1 MASKILAGR
10 YELLEKRGD
19 GGMAV
24 VYKAKDRLLNRFVA
38 IKILKP
44 EFIRDP
50 KFVDS
55 FRRESQAAAGLSH
68 PNVVS
73 VFDVGKEGNIY
84 YIVMEMMEGDTLS
97 DVIKRESP
105 MGEKRVINI
114 TKQIAAG
121 LSAAHKKGI
130 IHRDVKPH
138 NVIFSDDGVAKIT
151 DFGIAKAVNNGT
163 IVNTKTTV
171 LGSVHYLSPE
181 QARGG
186 FVDAKSDIY
195 SLGIVM
201 YEMLTGR
208 VPFDGENAVSVA
220 MMHINGSVPA
230 PSIENPAVSALMDAI
245 VLKATSRQPGDRFKS
260 ADELISALNDAE
272 EGIAISSAGA
282 TSIYGLKDFYA
293 MERSSSEDED
303 IEVSSYEDLVDDDDV
318 SLYGHK
324 AAKGGS
330 GRSMRTDEDYDD
342 YDEYDDD
349 DDEEPV
355 VLKKKNRKNKKNGAV
370 GAASKK
376 SAPAASASER
386 KKHKR
391 SQILGIILAL
401 ICALPLSVVLMNAV
415 GGGSSK
421 TVDVPSVIG
430 MTEEEA
436 ADELE
441 KYGLKYKL
449 GLSAISDEYKEGEV
463 VSTDPEP
470 GDSVKKGYTITLILS
485 RGSDSETVKA
495 PTLVGRKLREAETLL
510 ESYDLKKGDVTYE
523 SSDMPEGYVIS
534 QDPEPGTEVDTGSK
548 INLVISQGSEEE
560 NAPKVPDLK
569 GKTEAQAKK
578 LLEEVGLKLGS
589 VSKEHSDTEEGLII
603 YQSKTAD
610 SEAKEGDTVNITVS
624 SGPEPKPANVDI
636 PLRIDYG
643 DAQNE
648 VFTLTVTVTDSNGL
662 HYIVNNQS
670 RIKSDGGES
679 VTLTGTGKGTVR
691 VIMDNEIVYDA
702 TADFETGELS

>member
-97 DVIKRESP
+97 DVIKREAP

-114 TKQIAAG
+114 TKEIAAG
-121 LSAAHKKGI
+121 LSAAHKKNI

-138 NVIFSDDGVAKIT
+138 NIIFSDDGVAKIT

-201 YEMLTGR
+201 YEMLTGK

-220 MMHINGSVPA
+220 MMHINGNVPA
-230 PSIENPAVSALMDAI
+230 PSIENPAVSSLMDAI
-245 VLKATSRQPGDRFKS
+245 VLKATSRQPGERFAS
-260 ADELISALNDAE
+260 ADELISALKDAE
-272 EGIAISSAGA
+272 EGIAIASRSA
-282 TSIYGLKDFYA
+282 TSVYGINKNFYGS
-293 MERSSSEDED
+293 ERSDSRDGD
-303 IEVSSYEDLVDDDDV
+303 INVSSYEDLMEEDV
-318 SLYGHK
+318 LVYKKPSDSTGAGK
-324 AAKGGS
+324 NA
-330 GRSMRTDEDYDD
+330 YDD
-342 YDEYDDD
+342 YNDYDNYSDFDE
-349 DDEEPV
+349 DEEFEEPRRKIKKN
-355 VLKKKNRKNKKNGAV
+355 KKKNT
-370 GAASKK
+370 
-376 SAPAASASER
+376 APAKSSSASER
-386 KKHKR
+386 KKNKR
-391 SQILGIILAL
+391 SQILGIVLAL
-401 ICALPLSVVLMNAV
+401 ICALPLSVIIMNSV

-421 TVDVPSVIG
+421 TVEVPNVIG
-430 MTEEEA
+430 MTEEKA
-436 ADELE
+436 AAELE
-441 KYGLKYKL
+441 KYGLEYKL
-449 GLSAISDEYKEGEV
+449 GLSAISDEYDEGEV
-463 VSTDPEP
+463 VSTDPEA
-470 GDSVKKGYTITLILS
+470 GDSVKKGYTVTLILS
-485 RGSDSETVKA
+485 RGSDSDTVKA
-495 PTLVGRKLREAETLL
+495 PSCVGRKLREAETLL
-510 ESYDLKKGDVTYE
+510 ESYDLKKGDITYE
-523 SSDMPEGYVIS
+523 PSDMPEGYVIK
-534 QDPEPGTEVDTGSK
+534 QDPEAGTEIKTGEK

-560 NAPKVPDLK
+560 EGIKVPDLK

-578 LLEEVGLKLGS
+578 LLEEAGLKLGS
-589 VSKEHSDTEEGLII
+589 VSKEHSETEEGLII
-603 YQSKTAD
+603 RQSK
-610 SEAKEGDTVNITVS
+610 EAEASAEKGDTVNITVS
-624 SGPEPKPANVDI
+624 SGPEPKVTNVNI

-643 DAQNE
+643 SAQNE

-702 TADFETGELS
+702 TADFETGELG

>member
-97 DVIKRESP
+97 DVIKNEAP
-105 MGEKRVINI
+105 MGEKRVIDI
-114 TKQIAAG
+114 TRQIAAG
-121 LSAAHKKGI
+121 LSAAHKKNI
-130 IHRDVKPH
+130 IHRDIKPH
-138 NVIFSDDGVAKIT
+138 NIIFSDDGVAKIT

-163 IVNTKTTV
+163 IVNTNTTV

-220 MMHINGSVPA
+220 MMHINGKVPA
-230 PSIENPAVSALMDAI
+230 PSLENPAISSLMDAI
-245 VLKATSRQPGDRFKS
+245 VLKATARQPGDRFAS
-260 ADELISALNDAE
+260 ADELIMALNDVE
-272 EGIAISSAGA
+272 EGIAMAAAGSRPTMMYGVNDFHNMGNERNADDEIAISSFEDLADDMGTSRAGA
-282 TSIYGLKDFYA
+282 HT
-293 MERSSSEDED
+293 
-303 IEVSSYEDLVDDDDV
+303 VT
-318 SLYGHK
+318 
-324 AAKGGS
+324 
-330 GRSMRTDEDYDD
+330 GRIQNNGYDNYNDYDD
-342 YDEYDDD
+342 YDDGSADEYAK
-349 DDEEPV
+349 P
-355 VLKKKNRKNKKNGAV
+355 KKSASASKPKNGAS
-370 GAASKK
+370 GN
-376 SAPAASASER
+376 SAEK

-391 SQILGIILAL
+391 SQVLGIVLAL
-401 ICALPLSVVLMNAV
+401 VCALPLSILLMNVV

-421 TVDVPSVIG
+421 TVDVPDVLG
-430 MTEEEA
+430 MTEEKA
-436 ADELE
+436 AEELD

-449 GLSAISDEYKEGEV
+449 GIPAISDEYDEGEV
-463 VSTDPEP
+463 VSTDPEA
-470 GDSVKKGYTITLILS
+470 GKSVKKGYTVTLVLS
-485 RGSDSETVKA
+485 RGSDSETLKT
-495 PTLVGRKLREAETLL
+495 PTFVGKKLKDAETLL
-510 ESYDLKKGDVTYE
+510 ESYDLNKGSITYE
-523 SSDMPEGYVIS
+523 ASDMPEGYIVS
-534 QDPEPGTEVDTGSK
+534 QDPEPGTEIKSGDKVSF
-548 INLVISQGSEEE
+548 VVSQGSQDESGIE
-560 NAPKVPDLK
+560 VPNLK
-569 GKTEAQAKK
+569 GKTENEAKK
-578 LLEEVGLKLGS
+578 ALEALGLKLGK
-589 VSKEHSDTEEGLII
+589 VTTEHSDADEGLVIA
-603 YQSKTAD
+603 QTKSAGSSAESGD
-610 SEAKEGDTVNITVS
+610 SVGITVS
-624 SGPEPKPANVDI
+624 SGPEKKAEPVSI
-636 PLRIDYG
+636 PMKIDYSE
-643 DAQNE
+643 AQNE

-670 RIKSDGGES
+670 RIKSDGGET
-679 VTLTGTGKGTVR
+679 VTLTGTGTGTVR
-691 VIMDNEIVYDA
+691 VIMDNEIVYEG
-702 TADFETGELS
+702 TADFDTGALS

>member
-97 DVIKRESP
+97 DVIRREAPLS
-105 MGEKRVINI
+105 EKRVIEI
-114 TKQIAAG
+114 TRQIAAG
-121 LSAAHKKGI
+121 LSAAHKKNI

-163 IVNTKTTV
+163 IVNTNTTV

-201 YEMLTGR
+201 YEMLTGK

-220 MMHINGSVPA
+220 MMHINGKVPA
-230 PSIENPAVSALMDAI
+230 PSLENPAVSPLMDAV
-245 VLKATSRQPGDRFKS
+245 VLKATARQPGDRFAS
-260 ADELISALNDAE
+260 ADELIMALNDAE
-272 EGIAISSAGA
+272 EGITMSAAGSRP
-282 TSIYGLKDFYA
+282 TVMYGVNDFYA
-293 MERSSSEDED
+293 
-303 IEVSSYEDLVDDDDV
+303 IENHRNDDDDV
-318 SLYGHK
+318 EVSSFEDLTEDHETPRSSIRQT
-324 AAKGGS
+324 S
-330 GRSMRTDEDYDD
+330 GRTPRNEYSGYNDHDDYDD
-342 YDEYDDD
+342 GSADDNVK
-349 DDEEPV
+349 PKR
-355 VLKKKNRKNKKNGAV
+355 KK
-370 GAASKK
+370 AASSGRHK
-376 SAPAASASER
+376 APAASSADR

-391 SQILGIILAL
+391 SQILGIVLAL
-401 ICALPLSVVLMNAV
+401 ICAIPLSMLLLNVV
-415 GGGSSK
+415 GGGGSGK
-421 TVDVPSVIG
+421 TVEVPDVLG
-430 MTEEEA
+430 MTEKQA
-436 ADELE
+436 ADELD

-449 GLSAISDEYKEGEV
+449 GISAISDEYDEGEV
-463 VSTDPEP
+463 VSTDPDV
-470 GDSVKKGYTITLILS
+470 GKSVKKGFTVTLVLS
-485 RGSDSETVKA
+485 RGSDSDTVKT
-495 PTLVGRKLREAETLL
+495 PTFVGKKLKEAESLL
-510 ESYDLKKGDVTYE
+510 ESYDLKKGDISYE
-523 SSDMPEGYVIS
+523 SSDMPEGYIIS
-534 QDPEPGTEVDTGSK
+534 QDPEPGTEIKSGEKVSFVVSRG
-548 INLVISQGSEEE
+548 EEE
-560 NAPKVPDLK
+560 DENGIEVPNLK
-569 GKTEAQAKK
+569 GRTESEAKK
-578 LLEEVGLKLGS
+578 LLESVGLKLGK
-589 VSKEHSDTEEGLII
+589 VNTEHSDTEEGLII
-603 YQSKTAD
+603 SQTKSAGSDAESGD
-610 SEAKEGDTVNITVS
+610 SVGITVS
-624 SGPEPKPANVDI
+624 SGPEKKAESVSIPMKVD
-636 PLRIDYG
+636 YSE
-643 DAQNE
+643 AQNE

-670 RIKSDGGES
+670 RIKSDGGET
-679 VTLTGTGKGTVR
+679 VTLTGTGRGTVR
-691 VIMDNEIVYDA
+691 VIMDNEIVYEG
-702 TADFETGELS
+702 TADFDTGALS

>member
-68 PNVVS
+68 PNVVP

-97 DVIKRESP
+97 DVIRREAPLS
-105 MGEKRVINI
+105 EKRVIEI
-114 TKQIAAG
+114 TRQIAAG
-121 LSAAHKKGI
+121 LSAAHKKNI

-163 IVNTKTTV
+163 IVNTNTTV

-201 YEMLTGR
+201 YEMLTGK

-220 MMHINGSVPA
+220 MMHINGKVPA
-230 PSIENPAVSALMDAI
+230 PSLENPAVSPLMDAV
-245 VLKATSRQPGDRFKS
+245 VLKATARQPGDRFAS
-260 ADELISALNDAE
+260 ADELIMALNDAE
-272 EGIAISSAGA
+272 EGITMSAA
-282 TSIYGLKDFYA
+282 
-293 MERSSSEDED
+293 
-303 IEVSSYEDLVDDDDV
+303 
-318 SLYGHK
+318 
-324 AAKGGS
+324 GS
-330 GRSMRTDEDYDD
+330 RPTVMRNEYSGYNDHDDYDD
-342 YDEYDDD
+342 GSAYDDVK
-349 DDEEPV
+349 PKR
-355 VLKKKNRKNKKNGAV
+355 KK
-370 GAASKK
+370 AASSGRQK
-376 SAPAASASER
+376 ASAVSAADR

-391 SQILGIILAL
+391 SQILGIVLAL
-401 ICALPLSVVLMNAV
+401 ICAIPLSMLLLNVV
-415 GGGSSK
+415 GGSGSGK
-421 TVDVPSVIG
+421 TVEVPDVLG
-430 MTEEEA
+430 MTEKQA
-436 ADELE
+436 ADELD

-449 GLSAISDEYKEGEV
+449 GIPAISDEYDEGEV
-463 VSTDPEP
+463 VSTDPDV
-470 GDSVKKGYTITLILS
+470 GKSVKKGFTVTLVLS
-485 RGSDSETVKA
+485 RGSDSDTVKT
-495 PTLVGRKLREAETLL
+495 PTFVGKKLKDAESLL
-510 ESYDLKKGDVTYE
+510 ESYDLKKGDISYE
-523 SSDMPEGYVIS
+523 SSDMPEGYIIN
-534 QDPEPGTEVDTGSK
+534 QDPEPGTEIKSGEKVSF
-548 INLVISQGSEEE
+548 VVSQGEEE
-560 NAPKVPDLK
+560 DESGIEVPNLK
-569 GKTEAQAKK
+569 GRTESEAKK
-578 LLEEVGLKLGS
+578 LLESVGLKLGK
-589 VSKEHSDTEEGLII
+589 VATEHSDTEEGLII
-603 YQSKTAD
+603 SQTKSAGSDAESGD
-610 SEAKEGDTVNITVS
+610 SVGITVS
-624 SGPEPKPANVDI
+624 SGPEKKSVSIPMKVD
-636 PLRIDYG
+636 YSE
-643 DAQNE
+643 AQNE

-670 RIKSDGGES
+670 RIKSDGGET
-679 VTLTGTGKGTVR
+679 VTLTGTGRGTVR
-691 VIMDNEIVYDA
+691 VIMDNEIVYEG
-702 TADFETGELS
+702 TADFDTGALS

>member
-68 PNVVS
+68 PNVVP

-97 DVIKRESP
+97 DVIRREAPLS
-105 MGEKRVINI
+105 EKRVIEI
-114 TKQIAAG
+114 TRQIAAG
-121 LSAAHKKGI
+121 LSAAHKKNI

-163 IVNTKTTV
+163 IVNTNTTV

-201 YEMLTGR
+201 YEMLTGK

-220 MMHINGSVPA
+220 MMHINGKVPA
-230 PSIENPAVSALMDAI
+230 PSLENPAVSPLMDAV
-245 VLKATSRQPGDRFKS
+245 VLKATARQPGDRFAS
-260 ADELISALNDAE
+260 ADELIMALNDAE
-272 EGIAISSAGA
+272 EGVTMSAAGSRP
-282 TSIYGLKDFYA
+282 TVMYGVNDFYA
-293 MERSSSEDED
+293 VENHRN
-303 IEVSSYEDLVDDDDV
+303 DDDDV
-318 SLYGHK
+318 EVSSFEDLTEDHETPRSSMRQT
-324 AAKGGS
+324 S
-330 GRSMRTDEDYDD
+330 GRTQRNEYSGYNDHDDYDD
-342 YDEYDDD
+342 GSAYDDVK
-349 DDEEPV
+349 PKR
-355 VLKKKNRKNKKNGAV
+355 KK
-370 GAASKK
+370 AASSGRQK
-376 SAPAASASER
+376 ASAVSAADR

-391 SQILGIILAL
+391 SQILGIVLAL
-401 ICALPLSVVLMNAV
+401 ICAIPLSMLLLNVV
-415 GGGSSK
+415 GGSGSGK
-421 TVDVPSVIG
+421 TVEVPDVLG
-430 MTEEEA
+430 MTEKQA
-436 ADELE
+436 ADELD

-449 GLSAISDEYKEGEV
+449 GIPAISDEYDEGEV
-463 VSTDPEP
+463 VSTDPDV
-470 GDSVKKGYTITLILS
+470 GKSVKKGFTVTLVLS
-485 RGSDSETVKA
+485 RGSDSDTVKT
-495 PTLVGRKLREAETLL
+495 PTFVGKKLKDAESLL
-510 ESYDLKKGDVTYE
+510 ESYDLKKGDISYE
-523 SSDMPEGYVIS
+523 SSDMPEGYIIR
-534 QDPEPGTEVDTGSK
+534 QDPEPGTEIKSGEKVSF
-548 INLVISQGSEEE
+548 VVSQGEEE
-560 NAPKVPDLK
+560 DESGIEVPNLK
-569 GKTEAQAKK
+569 GRTENEAKK
-578 LLEEVGLKLGS
+578 LLESVGLKLGK
-589 VSKEHSDTEEGLII
+589 VATEHSDTEEGLII
-603 YQSKTAD
+603 SQTKSAGSDAESGD
-610 SEAKEGDTVNITVS
+610 SVGITVS
-624 SGPEPKPANVDI
+624 SGPEKKSVSIPMKVD
-636 PLRIDYG
+636 YSE
-643 DAQNE
+643 AQNE

-670 RIKSDGGES
+670 RIKSDDSET
-679 VTLTGTGKGTVR
+679 VTLTGTGRGTVR
-691 VIMDNEIVYDA
+691 VIMDNEIVYEG
-702 TADFETGELS
+702 TADFDTGALS

>member
-68 PNVVS
+68 PNVVP

-97 DVIKRESP
+97 DVIRREAPLS
-105 MGEKRVINI
+105 EKRVIEI
-114 TKQIAAG
+114 TRQIAAG
-121 LSAAHKKGI
+121 LSAAHKKNI

-163 IVNTKTTV
+163 IVNTNTTV

-201 YEMLTGR
+201 YEMLTGK

-220 MMHINGSVPA
+220 MMHINGKVPA
-230 PSIENPAVSALMDAI
+230 PSLENPAVSPLMDAV
-245 VLKATSRQPGDRFKS
+245 VLKATARQPGDRFAS
-260 ADELISALNDAE
+260 ADELIMALNDAE
-272 EGIAISSAGA
+272 EGITMSAAGSRP
-282 TSIYGLKDFYA
+282 TVMYGVNDFYA
-293 MERSSSEDED
+293 
-303 IEVSSYEDLVDDDDV
+303 IENHRNDDDDV
-318 SLYGHK
+318 EVSSFEDLTEDHETPRSSIRQT
-324 AAKGGS
+324 S
-330 GRSMRTDEDYDD
+330 GRTPRNEYSGYNDHDDYDD
-342 YDEYDDD
+342 GSADDNVK
-349 DDEEPV
+349 PKR
-355 VLKKKNRKNKKNGAV
+355 KK
-370 GAASKK
+370 AASSGRHK
-376 SAPAASASER
+376 APAASSADR

-391 SQILGIILAL
+391 SQILGIVLAL
-401 ICALPLSVVLMNAV
+401 ICAIPLSMLLLNVV
-415 GGGSSK
+415 GGGGSGK
-421 TVDVPSVIG
+421 TVEVPDVLG
-430 MTEEEA
+430 MTEKQA
-436 ADELE
+436 ADELD

-449 GLSAISDEYKEGEV
+449 GIPAISDEYDEGEV
-463 VSTDPEP
+463 VSTDPDV
-470 GDSVKKGYTITLILS
+470 GKSVKKGFTVTLVLS
-485 RGSDSETVKA
+485 RGSDSDTVKT
-495 PTLVGRKLREAETLL
+495 PTFVGKKLKDAESLL
-510 ESYDLKKGDVTYE
+510 ESYDLKKGDISYE
-523 SSDMPEGYVIS
+523 SSDMPEGYIIS
-534 QDPEPGTEVDTGSK
+534 QDPEPGTEIKSGEKVSFVVSRG
-548 INLVISQGSEEE
+548 EEE
-560 NAPKVPDLK
+560 DENGIEVPNLK
-569 GKTEAQAKK
+569 GRTESEAKK
-578 LLEEVGLKLGS
+578 LLESVGLKLGK
-589 VSKEHSDTEEGLII
+589 VATEHSDTEEGLII
-603 YQSKTAD
+603 SQTKSAGSDAESGD
-610 SEAKEGDTVNITVS
+610 SVGITVS
-624 SGPEPKPANVDI
+624 SGPEKKSVSIPMKVD
-636 PLRIDYG
+636 YSE
-643 DAQNE
+643 AQNE

-670 RIKSDGGES
+670 RIKSDGGET

-691 VIMDNEIVYDA
+691 VIMDNEIVYEG
-702 TADFETGELS
+702 TADFDTGALS

>member
-68 PNVVS
+68 PNVVP

-97 DVIKRESP
+97 DVIRREAP
-105 MGEKRVINI
+105 LGEKRVIEI
-114 TKQIAAG
+114 TRQIAAG
-121 LSAAHKKGI
+121 LSAAHKKNI

-163 IVNTKTTV
+163 IVNTNTTV

-201 YEMLTGR
+201 YEMLTGK

-220 MMHINGSVPA
+220 MMHINGKVPA
-230 PSIENPAVSALMDAI
+230 PSLENPAVSPLMDAV
-245 VLKATSRQPGDRFKS
+245 VLKATARQPGDRFAS
-260 ADELISALNDAE
+260 ADELIMALNDAE
-272 EGIAISSAGA
+272 EGITMSAAGSRP
-282 TSIYGLKDFYA
+282 TVIYGVNDFYTV
-293 MERSSSEDED
+293 ENHKN
-303 IEVSSYEDLVDDDDV
+303 DDDDV
-318 SLYGHK
+318 EVSSFEDLTEDHETPRSSMRQT
-324 AAKGGS
+324 S
-330 GRSMRTDEDYDD
+330 GRTQRNEYSGYNDHDDYDD
-342 YDEYDDD
+342 GSAYDDVK
-349 DDEEPV
+349 PKR
-355 VLKKKNRKNKKNGAV
+355 KK
-370 GAASKK
+370 AASSGRQK
-376 SAPAASASER
+376 ASAVSAADR

-391 SQILGIILAL
+391 SQILGIVLAL
-401 ICALPLSVVLMNAV
+401 ICAIPLSMLLLNVV
-415 GGGSSK
+415 GGSGSGK
-421 TVDVPSVIG
+421 TVEVPDVLG
-430 MTEEEA
+430 MTEKQA
-436 ADELE
+436 ADELD

-449 GLSAISDEYKEGEV
+449 GIPAISDEYDEGEV
-463 VSTDPEP
+463 VSTDPDV
-470 GDSVKKGYTITLILS
+470 GKSVKKGFTVTLVLS
-485 RGSDSETVKA
+485 RGSDSDTVKT
-495 PTLVGRKLREAETLL
+495 PTFVGKKLKDAESLL
-510 ESYDLKKGDVTYE
+510 ESYDLKKGDISYE
-523 SSDMPEGYVIS
+523 SSDMPEGYIIN
-534 QDPEPGTEVDTGSK
+534 QDPEPGTEIKSGEKVSF
-548 INLVISQGSEEE
+548 VVSQGEEE
-560 NAPKVPDLK
+560 DESGIEVPNLK
-569 GKTEAQAKK
+569 GRTESEAKK
-578 LLEEVGLKLGS
+578 LLESVGLKLGK
-589 VSKEHSDTEEGLII
+589 VNTEHSDTEEGLII
-603 YQSKTAD
+603 SQTKSAGSDAESGD
-610 SEAKEGDTVNITVS
+610 SVGITVS
-624 SGPEPKPANVDI
+624 SGPEKKSVSIPMKVD
-636 PLRIDYG
+636 YSE
-643 DAQNE
+643 AQNE

-670 RIKSDGGES
+670 RIKSDGGET
-679 VTLTGTGKGTVR
+679 VTLTGTGRGTVR
-691 VIMDNEIVYDA
+691 VIMDNEIVYEG
-702 TADFETGELS
+702 TADFDTGALS

>member
-68 PNVVS
+68 PNVVP

-97 DVIKRESP
+97 DVIRREAPLS
-105 MGEKRVINI
+105 EKRVIEI
-114 TKQIAAG
+114 TRQIAAG
-121 LSAAHKKGI
+121 LSAAHKKNI

-163 IVNTKTTV
+163 IVNTNTTV

-201 YEMLTGR
+201 YEMLTGK

-220 MMHINGSVPA
+220 MMHINGKVPA
-230 PSIENPAVSALMDAI
+230 PSLENPAVSPLMDAV
-245 VLKATSRQPGDRFKS
+245 VLKATARQPGDRFAS
-260 ADELISALNDAE
+260 ADELIMALNDAE
-272 EGIAISSAGA
+272 EGITMSAAGSRP
-282 TSIYGLKDFYA
+282 TVMYGVNDFYA
-293 MERSSSEDED
+293 VENHRN
-303 IEVSSYEDLVDDDDV
+303 DDDDV
-318 SLYGHK
+318 EVSSFEDLTEDHETPRSSMRQT
-324 AAKGGS
+324 S
-330 GRSMRTDEDYDD
+330 GRTQRNEYSGYNDHDDYDD
-342 YDEYDDD
+342 GSAYDDVK
-349 DDEEPV
+349 PKR
-355 VLKKKNRKNKKNGAV
+355 KK
-370 GAASKK
+370 AASSGRQK
-376 SAPAASASER
+376 ASAVSAADR

-391 SQILGIILAL
+391 SQILGIVLAL
-401 ICALPLSVVLMNAV
+401 ICAIPLSMLLLNVV
-415 GGGSSK
+415 GGSGSGK
-421 TVDVPSVIG
+421 TVEVPDVLG
-430 MTEEEA
+430 MTEKQA
-436 ADELE
+436 ADELD

-449 GLSAISDEYKEGEV
+449 GIPAISDEYDEGEV
-463 VSTDPEP
+463 VSTDPDV
-470 GDSVKKGYTITLILS
+470 GKSVKKGFTVTLVLS
-485 RGSDSETVKA
+485 RGSDSDTVKT
-495 PTLVGRKLREAETLL
+495 PTFVGKKLKEAESLL
-510 ESYDLKKGDVTYE
+510 ESYDLKKGDISYE
-523 SSDMPEGYVIS
+523 SSDMPEGYIIS
-534 QDPEPGTEVDTGSK
+534 QDPEPGTEIKSGEKVSF
-548 INLVISQGSEEE
+548 VVSQGEEE
-560 NAPKVPDLK
+560 DESGIEVPNLK
-569 GKTEAQAKK
+569 GKTESEAKK
-578 LLEEVGLKLGS
+578 LLESVGLKLGK
-589 VSKEHSDTEEGLII
+589 VATEHSDTEEGLII
-603 YQSKTAD
+603 SQTKSAESDAESGD
-610 SEAKEGDTVNITVS
+610 SVGITVS
-624 SGPEPKPANVDI
+624 SGPEKKSVSIPMKVD
-636 PLRIDYG
+636 YSE
-643 DAQNE
+643 AQNE

-670 RIKSDGGES
+670 RIKSDGGET
-679 VTLTGTGKGTVR
+679 VTLTGTGRGTVR
-691 VIMDNEIVYDA
+691 VIMDNEIVYEG
-702 TADFETGELS
+702 TADFDTGALS

>member
-97 DVIKRESP
+97 DVIRREAPLS
-105 MGEKRVINI
+105 EKRVIEI
-114 TKQIAAG
+114 TRQIAAG
-121 LSAAHKKGI
+121 LSAAHKKNI

-163 IVNTKTTV
+163 IVNTNTTV

-201 YEMLTGR
+201 YEMLTGK

-220 MMHINGSVPA
+220 MMHINGKVPA
-230 PSIENPAVSALMDAI
+230 PSLENPAVSPLMDAV
-245 VLKATSRQPGDRFKS
+245 VLKATARQPGDRFAS
-260 ADELISALNDAE
+260 ADELIMALNDAE
-272 EGIAISSAGA
+272 EGITMSAAGSRP
-282 TSIYGLKDFYA
+282 TVMYGVNDFYA
-293 MERSSSEDED
+293 VENHRNDD
-303 IEVSSYEDLVDDDDV
+303 DVEVSSFEDLTEDHETPRN
-318 SLYGHK
+318 GMRQT
-324 AAKGGS
+324 S
-330 GRSMRTDEDYDD
+330 GRTQRNEYSGYNDHDDYDD
-342 YDEYDDD
+342 GSADEDVK
-349 DDEEPV
+349 PKR
-355 VLKKKNRKNKKNGAV
+355 KK
-370 GAASKK
+370 AASSGRHK
-376 SAPAASASER
+376 APAASSADR

-391 SQILGIILAL
+391 SQILGIVLAL
-401 ICALPLSVVLMNAV
+401 ICAIPLSMLLLNVV
-415 GGGSSK
+415 GGGGSGK
-421 TVDVPSVIG
+421 TVEVPDVLG
-430 MTEEEA
+430 MTEKQA
-436 ADELE
+436 ADELD

-449 GLSAISDEYKEGEV
+449 GIPAISDEYDEGEV
-463 VSTDPEP
+463 VSTDPDV
-470 GDSVKKGYTITLILS
+470 GKSVKKGFTVTLVLS
-485 RGSDSETVKA
+485 RGSDSDTVKT
-495 PTLVGRKLREAETLL
+495 PTFVGKKLKEAESLL
-510 ESYDLKKGDVTYE
+510 ESYDLKKGDISYE
-523 SSDMPEGYVIS
+523 SSDMPEGYIIS
-534 QDPEPGTEVDTGSK
+534 QDPEPGTEIKSGEKVSF
-548 INLVISQGSEEE
+548 VVSQGEEE
-560 NAPKVPDLK
+560 DESGIEVPNLK
-569 GKTEAQAKK
+569 GKTESEAKK
-578 LLEEVGLKLGS
+578 LLESVGLKLGK
-589 VSKEHSDTEEGLII
+589 VATEHSDTEEGLII
-603 YQSKTAD
+603 SQTKSAGSDAESGD
-610 SEAKEGDTVNITVS
+610 SVGITVS
-624 SGPEPKPANVDI
+624 SGPEKKSVSIPMKVD
-636 PLRIDYG
+636 YSE
-643 DAQNE
+643 AQNE

-670 RIKSDGGES
+670 RIKSDGGET

-691 VIMDNEIVYDA
+691 VIMDNEIVYEG
-702 TADFETGELS
+702 TADFDTGALS

>member
-68 PNVVS
+68 PNVVP

-97 DVIKRESP
+97 DVIRREAPLS
-105 MGEKRVINI
+105 EKRVIEI
-114 TKQIAAG
+114 TRQIAAG
-121 LSAAHKKGI
+121 LSAAHKKNI

-163 IVNTKTTV
+163 IVNTNTTV

-201 YEMLTGR
+201 YEMLTGK

-220 MMHINGSVPA
+220 MMHINGKVPA
-230 PSIENPAVSALMDAI
+230 PSLENPAVSPLMDTV
-245 VLKATSRQPGDRFKS
+245 VLKATARQPGDRFAS
-260 ADELISALNDAE
+260 ADELIMALNDAE
-272 EGIAISSAGA
+272 EGITMSAAGSRP
-282 TSIYGLKDFYA
+282 TVMYGVNDFYA
-293 MERSSSEDED
+293 VENHRN
-303 IEVSSYEDLVDDDDV
+303 DDDDV
-318 SLYGHK
+318 EVSSFEDLTEDHETPRSSMRQT
-324 AAKGGS
+324 S
-330 GRSMRTDEDYDD
+330 GRTQRNEYSGYNDHDDYDD
-342 YDEYDDD
+342 GSAYDDVK
-349 DDEEPV
+349 P
-355 VLKKKNRKNKKNGAV
+355 KR
-370 GAASKK
+370 KK
-376 SAPAASASER
+376 SASSGRQKASAVSAADR

-391 SQILGIILAL
+391 SQILGIVLAL
-401 ICALPLSVVLMNAV
+401 ICAIPLSMLLLNVV
-415 GGGSSK
+415 GGSGSGK
-421 TVDVPSVIG
+421 TVEVPDVLG
-430 MTEEEA
+430 MTEKQA
-436 ADELE
+436 ADELD

-449 GLSAISDEYKEGEV
+449 GISAISDEYDEGEV
-463 VSTDPEP
+463 VSTDPDV
-470 GDSVKKGYTITLILS
+470 GTSVKKGFTVTLVLS
-485 RGSDSETVKA
+485 RGSDSDTVKT
-495 PTLVGRKLREAETLL
+495 PTFVGKKLKDAESLL
-510 ESYDLKKGDVTYE
+510 ESYDLKKGDISYE
-523 SSDMPEGYVIS
+523 SSDMPEGYIIS
-534 QDPEPGTEVDTGSK
+534 QDPEPGTEIKSGEKVSF
-548 INLVISQGSEEE
+548 VVSQGEEE
-560 NAPKVPDLK
+560 DESGIEVPNLK
-569 GKTEAQAKK
+569 GKTESEAKK
-578 LLEEVGLKLGS
+578 LLESVGLKLGK
-589 VSKEHSDTEEGLII
+589 VATEHSDTEEGLII
-603 YQSKTAD
+603 SQTKSAGSDAESGD
-610 SEAKEGDTVNITVS
+610 SVGITVS
-624 SGPEPKPANVDI
+624 SGPEKKSVSIPMKVD
-636 PLRIDYG
+636 YSE
-643 DAQNE
+643 AQNE

-670 RIKSDGGES
+670 RIKSDGGET
-679 VTLTGTGKGTVR
+679 VTLTGTGRGTVR
-691 VIMDNEIVYDA
+691 VIMDNEIVYEG
-702 TADFETGELS
+702 TADFDTGALS

>member
-68 PNVVS
+68 PNVVP

-97 DVIKRESP
+97 DVIRREAPLS
-105 MGEKRVINI
+105 EKRVIEI
-114 TKQIAAG
+114 TRQIAAG
-121 LSAAHKKGI
+121 LSAAHKKNI

-163 IVNTKTTV
+163 IVNTNTTV

-201 YEMLTGR
+201 YEMLTGK

-220 MMHINGSVPA
+220 MMHINGKVPA
-230 PSIENPAVSALMDAI
+230 PSLENPAVSPLMDAV
-245 VLKATSRQPGDRFKS
+245 VLKATARQPGDRFAS
-260 ADELISALNDAE
+260 ADELIMALNDAE
-272 EGIAISSAGA
+272 EGITMSAAGSRP
-282 TSIYGLKDFYA
+282 TVMYGVNDFYA
-293 MERSSSEDED
+293 VENHRN
-303 IEVSSYEDLVDDDDV
+303 DDDDV
-318 SLYGHK
+318 EVSSFEDLTEDHETPRSSMRQT
-324 AAKGGS
+324 S
-330 GRSMRTDEDYDD
+330 GRTQRNEYSGYNDHDDYDD
-342 YDEYDDD
+342 GSADDD
-349 DDEEPV
+349 VKPKR
-355 VLKKKNRKNKKNGAV
+355 KK
-370 GAASKK
+370 AASSGRQK
-376 SAPAASASER
+376 ASAVSAADR

-391 SQILGIILAL
+391 SQILGIVLAL
-401 ICALPLSVVLMNAV
+401 ICAIPLSMLLLNVV
-415 GGGSSK
+415 GGSGSGK
-421 TVDVPSVIG
+421 TVEVPDVLG
-430 MTEEEA
+430 MTEKQA
-436 ADELE
+436 ADELD

-449 GLSAISDEYKEGEV
+449 GIPAISDEYDEGEV
-463 VSTDPEP
+463 VSTDPDV
-470 GDSVKKGYTITLILS
+470 GKSVKKGFTVTLVLS
-485 RGSDSETVKA
+485 RGSDSDTVKT
-495 PTLVGRKLREAETLL
+495 PTFVGKKLKDAESLL
-510 ESYDLKKGDVTYE
+510 ESYDLKKGDISYE
-523 SSDMPEGYVIS
+523 SSDMPEGYIIN
-534 QDPEPGTEVDTGSK
+534 QDPEPGTEIKSGEKVSF
-548 INLVISQGSEEE
+548 VVSQGEKEDESGIE
-560 NAPKVPDLK
+560 VPNLK
-569 GKTEAQAKK
+569 GRTESEAKK
-578 LLEEVGLKLGS
+578 LLESVGLKLGK
-589 VSKEHSDTEEGLII
+589 VNTEHSDTEEGLII
-603 YQSKTAD
+603 SQTKSAGSDAESGD
-610 SEAKEGDTVNITVS
+610 SVGITVS
-624 SGPEPKPANVDI
+624 SGPEKKSVSIPMKVD
-636 PLRIDYG
+636 YSE
-643 DAQNE
+643 AQNE

-670 RIKSDGGES
+670 RIKSDGGET
-679 VTLTGTGKGTVR
+679 VTLTGTGRGTVR
-691 VIMDNEIVYDA
+691 VIMDNEIVYEG
-702 TADFETGELS
+702 TADFDTGALS

>member
-68 PNVVS
+68 PNVVP

-97 DVIKRESP
+97 DVIRREAPLS
-105 MGEKRVINI
+105 EKRVIEI
-114 TKQIAAG
+114 TRQIAAG
-121 LSAAHKKGI
+121 LSAAHKKNI

-163 IVNTKTTV
+163 IVNTNTTV

-201 YEMLTGR
+201 YEMLTGK

-220 MMHINGSVPA
+220 MMHINGKVPA
-230 PSIENPAVSALMDAI
+230 PSLENPAVSPLMDAV
-245 VLKATSRQPGDRFKS
+245 VLKATARQPGDRFAS
-260 ADELISALNDAE
+260 ADELIMALNDAE
-272 EGIAISSAGA
+272 EGITMSAAGSRP
-282 TSIYGLKDFYA
+282 TVMYGVNDFYA
-293 MERSSSEDED
+293 VENHRN
-303 IEVSSYEDLVDDDDV
+303 DDDDV
-318 SLYGHK
+318 EVSSFEDLTEDHETPRSSMRQT
-324 AAKGGS
+324 S
-330 GRSMRTDEDYDD
+330 GRTQRNEYSGYNDHDDYDD
-342 YDEYDDD
+342 GSAYDDVK
-349 DDEEPV
+349 PKR
-355 VLKKKNRKNKKNGAV
+355 KK
-370 GAASKK
+370 AASSGRQK
-376 SAPAASASER
+376 ASAVSAADR

-391 SQILGIILAL
+391 SQILGIVLAL
-401 ICALPLSVVLMNAV
+401 ICAIPLSMLLLNVV
-415 GGGSSK
+415 GGSGSGK
-421 TVDVPSVIG
+421 TVEVPDVLG
-430 MTEEEA
+430 MTEKQA
-436 ADELE
+436 ADELD

-449 GLSAISDEYKEGEV
+449 GIPAISDEYDEGEV
-463 VSTDPEP
+463 VSTDPDV
-470 GDSVKKGYTITLILS
+470 GKSVKKGFTVTLVLS
-485 RGSDSETVKA
+485 RGSDSDTVKT
-495 PTLVGRKLREAETLL
+495 PTFVGKKLKDAESLL
-510 ESYDLKKGDVTYE
+510 ESYDLKKGDISYE
-523 SSDMPEGYVIS
+523 SSDMPEGYIIR
-534 QDPEPGTEVDTGSK
+534 QDPEPGTEIKSGEKVSF
-548 INLVISQGSEEE
+548 VVSQGEEE
-560 NAPKVPDLK
+560 DESGIEVPNLK
-569 GKTEAQAKK
+569 GKTESKAKK
-578 LLEEVGLKLGS
+578 LLESVGLKLGK
-589 VSKEHSDTEEGLII
+589 VATEHSDTEEGLII
-603 YQSKTAD
+603 SQTKSAGSDAESGD
-610 SEAKEGDTVNITVS
+610 SVGITVS
-624 SGPEPKPANVDI
+624 SGPEKKSVSIPMKVD
-636 PLRIDYG
+636 YSE
-643 DAQNE
+643 AQNE

-670 RIKSDGGES
+670 RIKSDGGET
-679 VTLTGTGKGTVR
+679 VTLTGTGRGTVR
-691 VIMDNEIVYDA
+691 VIMDNEIVYEG
-702 TADFETGELS
+702 TADFDTGALS

>member
-68 PNVVS
+68 PNVVP

-97 DVIKRESP
+97 DVIRREAPLS
-105 MGEKRVINI
+105 EKRVIEI
-114 TKQIAAG
+114 TRQIAAG
-121 LSAAHKKGI
+121 LSAAHKKNI

-163 IVNTKTTV
+163 IVNTNTTV

-201 YEMLTGR
+201 YEMLTGK

-220 MMHINGSVPA
+220 MMHINGKVPA
-230 PSIENPAVSALMDAI
+230 PSLENPAVSPLMDTV
-245 VLKATSRQPGDRFKS
+245 VLKATARQPGDRFAS
-260 ADELISALNDAE
+260 ADELIMALNDAE
-272 EGIAISSAGA
+272 EGITMSAAGSRP
-282 TSIYGLKDFYA
+282 TVMYGVNDFYA
-293 MERSSSEDED
+293 VENHRN
-303 IEVSSYEDLVDDDDV
+303 DDDDV
-318 SLYGHK
+318 EVSSFEDLTEDHETPRSSMRQT
-324 AAKGGS
+324 S
-330 GRSMRTDEDYDD
+330 GRTQRNEYSGYNDHDDYDD
-342 YDEYDDD
+342 GSAYDDVK
-349 DDEEPV
+349 P
-355 VLKKKNRKNKKNGAV
+355 KR
-370 GAASKK
+370 KK
-376 SAPAASASER
+376 SASSGRQKASAVSAADR

-391 SQILGIILAL
+391 SQILGIVLAL
-401 ICALPLSVVLMNAV
+401 ICAIPLSMLLLNVV
-415 GGGSSK
+415 GGSGSGK
-421 TVDVPSVIG
+421 TVEVPDVLG
-430 MTEEEA
+430 MTEKQA
-436 ADELE
+436 ADELD

-449 GLSAISDEYKEGEV
+449 GISAISDEYDEGEV
-463 VSTDPEP
+463 VSTDPDV
-470 GDSVKKGYTITLILS
+470 GTSVKKGFTVTLVLS
-485 RGSDSETVKA
+485 RGSDSDTVKT
-495 PTLVGRKLREAETLL
+495 PTFVGKKLKDAESLL
-510 ESYDLKKGDVTYE
+510 ESYDLKKGDISYE
-523 SSDMPEGYVIS
+523 SSDMPEGYIIS
-534 QDPEPGTEVDTGSK
+534 QDPEPGTEIKSGEKVSF
-548 INLVISQGSEEE
+548 VVSQGEEE
-560 NAPKVPDLK
+560 DESGIEVPNLK
-569 GKTEAQAKK
+569 GKTESEAKK
-578 LLEEVGLKLGS
+578 LLESVGLKLGK
-589 VSKEHSDTEEGLII
+589 VATEHSDTEEGLII
-603 YQSKTAD
+603 SQTKSAGSD
-610 SEAKEGDTVNITVS
+610 AVGITVS
-624 SGPEPKPANVDI
+624 SGPEKKSVSIPMKVD
-636 PLRIDYG
+636 YSE
-643 DAQNE
+643 AQNE

-670 RIKSDGGES
+670 RIKSDGGET
-679 VTLTGTGKGTVR
+679 VTLTGTGRGTVR
-691 VIMDNEIVYDA
+691 VIMDNEIVYEG
-702 TADFETGELS
+702 TADFDTGALS

>member
-97 DVIKRESP
+97 DVIRREAP
-105 MGEKRVINI
+105 LAEKRVIEV
-114 TKQIAAG
+114 TRQIAAG
-121 LSAAHKKGI
+121 LSAAHKKNI
-130 IHRDVKPH
+130 IHRDIKPH
-138 NVIFSDDGVAKIT
+138 NIIFSDDGVAKIT

-163 IVNTKTTV
+163 IVNTNTTV

-201 YEMLTGR
+201 YEMLTGK

-220 MMHINGSVPA
+220 MMHINGKVPA
-230 PSIENPAVSALMDAI
+230 PSLENPAVSPLIDAI
-245 VLKATSRQPGDRFKS
+245 VLKATSRQPGDRFAS
-260 ADELISALNDAE
+260 ADEFIMALNDAE
-272 EGIAISSAGA
+272 EGIAMVSSDSRHTMMSGVSDLYAGENDTAADDEIEISSFEDLMDEPRASHDNASYYDGSAGEYEKPEKK
-282 TSIYGLKDFYA
+282 I
-293 MERSSSEDED
+293 RSSKKNTSENSVE
-303 IEVSSYEDLVDDDDV
+303 
-318 SLYGHK
+318 
-324 AAKGGS
+324 
-330 GRSMRTDEDYDD
+330 
-342 YDEYDDD
+342 
-349 DDEEPV
+349 
-355 VLKKKNRKNKKNGAV
+355 KKKR
-370 GAASKK
+370 
-376 SAPAASASER
+376 
-386 KKHKR
+386 KR
-391 SQILGIILAL
+391 SQVLGIVLAL
-401 ICALPLSVVLMNAV
+401 ICALPLSILLMSVV

-421 TVDVPSVIG
+421 TVEVPDVLG
-430 MTEEEA
+430 MTEEKA
-436 ADELE
+436 ADELD

-449 GLSAISDEYKEGEV
+449 GIPAISDEYEEGQV
-463 VSTDPEP
+463 VSTDPES
-470 GDSVKKGYTITLILS
+470 GKSVKKGYTVTLVLS
-485 RGSDSETVKA
+485 RGSDSETLKT
-495 PTLVGRKLREAETLL
+495 PTFVGKKLKDAESLL
-510 ESYDLKKGDVTYE
+510 KSYELEKGDISYE
-523 SSDMPEGYVIS
+523 PNEMPEGYIIK
-534 QDPEPGTEVDTGSK
+534 QTPEPGTEIESGGKVSF
-548 INLVISQGSEEE
+548 VVSQGPEEE
-560 NAPKVPDLK
+560 ESIEVPDLK
-569 GKTEAQAKK
+569 GKTESEAKK
-578 LLEEVGLKLGS
+578 LLESVGLKLGK
-589 VSKEHSDTEEGLII
+589 VSTEHSDTDEGLITS
-603 YQSKTAD
+603 QTKSAG
-610 SEAKEGDTVNITVS
+610 SSAESGESVGITVS
-624 SGPEPKPANVDI
+624 SGPEKKAEPVSI
-636 PLRIDYG
+636 PLKVDYSQ
-643 DAQNE
+643 AQNE

-670 RIKSDGGES
+670 RIKSDGGEN

-691 VIMDNEIVYDA
+691 IIMDNEIVYEG
-702 TADFETGELS
+702 TADFDTGALS